1 MLDIDSISRIAS
13 IPRDKPI
20 AFAFDGSFLWS
31 CAWHWLKRFDRFYK
45 CVLRSHIQDL
55 FLQIFTIFYQHYYKC
70 ALNIRKIAIATQKY
84 RKWVLYVEHFNPI

>member
-31 CAWHWLKRFDRFYK
+31 CAWHWLKCFDRFRK

-55 FLQIFTIFYQHYYKC
+55 FLQKFCHILQHYYKC
-70 ALNIRKIAIATQKY
+70 ALNIRKMKIEY
-84 RKWVLYVEHFNPI
+84 PL